1 MTCGGL
7 NQQPPKPPYVM
18 KFLYCAVQLEII
30 EYSILIKYFWQN
42 MKNKYSIFSLIKNA
56 FSYHENWQRAW
67 RDPEPKKE
75 YDAIIVGGGGHGLA
89 TAFYLAKKH
98 NMKNIAV
105 VEKGWIG
112 GGNTGRNT
120 TIIRSNYLWD
130 ASARL
135 YDHALKIW
143 ENLSSE
149 LNFNVMFSQRGVMN
163 LAHNQHDVRELK
175 RRTHANRLNGIE
187 CEWLDTKQVKEFC
200 PIINCSPNIRYPV
213 MGSTLQKRAGTARHD
228 AVAWGYARG
237 ADSMGVDIIQNCEVK
252 GIKRKGD
259 TIEGLETIKGFI
271 KTSKIGVAASGHSSI
286 IGNMAGLKLPIES
299 KPLQALVSEP
309 IKPIID
315 TVVMSNAVHAYVSQS
330 DKGELVIGAG
340 TDSYVSYTQ
349 KGTHEIVEGTLNAI
363 LELYPIFSRLR
374 MLRQWGGVVD
384 ICPDASPI
392 ISKTSVKGLYFNCG
406 WGTGG
411 FKATPGSGH
420 LFAHTIAKDE
430 PHALNAAFNINR
442 FVSGDLVDEHGA
454 AAVAH

>member
-1 MTCGGL
+1 
-7 NQQPPKPPYVM
+7 
-18 KFLYCAVQLEII
+18 
-30 EYSILIKYFWQN
+30 
-42 MKNKYSIFSLIKNA
+42 MKNKYSLFSLIKNS

-67 RDPEPKKE
+67 RDPEPKPS
-75 YDAIIVGGGGHGLA
+75 YDAVIVGGGGHGLA
-89 TAFYLAKKH
+89 TAYYLAKEHKL
-98 NMKNIAV
+98 NNIAV

-130 ASARL
+130 ASAGL

-143 ENLSSE
+143 ENLSQE
-149 LNFNVMFSQRGVMN
+149 LNYNVMFSQRGVMN

-175 RRTHANRLNGIE
+175 RRTHANRLNGID
-187 CEWLDTKQVKEFC
+187 CEWLDVDQVKKFC
-200 PIINCSPNIRYPV
+200 PIINCSPNIRYPI
-213 MGSTLQKRAGTARHD
+213 MGSTLQRRAGTARHD

-259 TIEGLETIKGFI
+259 AIEGLETTKGFI

-286 IGNMAGLKLPIES
+286 IANMAGLKFPIES

-392 ISKTSVKGLYFNCG
+392 ISKTSIKGLYFNCG
-406 WGTGG
+406 WGTGE

-430 PHALNAAFNINR
+430 PHALNEAFNINR